1 MIRKSL
7 RIEREDID
15 GFHTTEAY
23 DGKKEKKA
31 ALQKSERAI
40 VGGRI
45 DLYAVFY
52 STLMMMMPILTTF
65 LVGVLKVSLLHE
77 MGFHFFSRQSL
88 LQSAFA
94 FPLHRA
100 EKLHFCRQRSPS
112 VRRSSPCCLPPVV
125 GRRHWEDRER
135 QSSAALPVAAALDL
149 AGSVRARFL
158 LGK

>member
-23 DGKKEKKA
+23 DGKKEEKKA
-31 ALQKSERAI
+31 ALQKARESNCWGI
-40 VGGRI
+40 
-45 DLYAVFY
+45 Y

-65 LVGVLKVSLLHE
+65 LVWVSKVSLLHE

-88 LQSAFA
+88 LQLAFA

-100 EKLHFCRQRSPS
+100 EKLHFYRQRSPS
-112 VRRSSPCCLPPVV
+112 VARPPAAGLPPVV
-125 GRRHWEDRER
+125 GRRRHGEDRER